1 MKQDSNGSAPKSQS
15 SNSTSST
22 KSTAGGKSSYLQQ
35 KNLCL
40 NRKCIWSQKDW
51 RKKNAEREV
60 LSLFFSILEEG
71 WIEGPTKPQRI
82 RYYWPV
88 EIDTTGN
95 WK

>member
-1 MKQDSNGSAPKSQS
+1 MDQHPNPRVQTLPVQQSQQQVGSQVIFSRR
-15 SNSTSST
+15 TSALTGSVFGPRRT
-22 KSTAGGKSSYLQQ
+22 GG
-35 KNLCL
+35 
-40 NRKCIWSQKDW
+40 
-51 RKKNAEREV
+51 KKNAEREV
-60 LSLFFSILEEG
+60 FSFFFSILEEG